1 MIEKISSYDLRI
13 VQEQLSKTAND
24 PSLTITTVHTFGD
37 ANSAGDK
44 FTEPKKKSGYL
55 SYWRIY
61 GETDQEYSDRLNKA
75 MSEGHISYSEMLT
88 LTKPT
93 KPQADP
99 LNPVEEPEKQAPWE

>member
-1 MIEKISSYDLRI
+1 MK
-13 VQEQLSKTAND
+13 KTKVKA
-24 PSLTITTVHTFGD
+24 VHSILEGQD
-37 ANSAGDK
+37 SALNRLYQQK
-44 FTEPKKKSGYL
+44 N
-55 SYWRIY
+55 RV
-61 GETDQEYSDRLNKA
+61 DRLNKA